1 MILIDAL
8 YINDGGGK
16 VLLEYLIEELKNS
29 EKEVF
34 YLLDKR
40 MEQDHL
46 KLSIGN
52 QVLFET
58 ASLSKR
64 KRFYVKNKNTFST
77 ILCFGNLP
85 PNVRVKSKVYTYF
98 HQLLF
103 LKVPQEMPYHKKG
116 MYYLK
121 TRILN
126 HYKKNT
132 DFWLV
137 QTNLVKESLSK
148 KYVIKK
154 EKIICK
160 PFFPPLP
167 RSVEN
172 FERIQNQY
180 LYVSNAPQ
188 HKNHVRLIEAFCTFY
203 DDYQTGNLVLTVS
216 DDFPIIKQLIIE
228 KQDQNYPIQNIGF
241 VDRYQ
246 LQKYYQQSQYVVYP
260 SLTESFGLGIIEAIE
275 NGCKI
280 IAADL
285 PYTYAVCEPSF
296 VFNPH
301 DEASM
306 KQALIYSLENE
317 LQPSKTKVR
326 NEINEVIKLLE

>member
-16 VLLEYLIEELKNS
+16 VLLEYLIDELKITK
-29 EKEVF
+29 KEVF

-46 KLSIGN
+46 KLLIGK
-52 QVLFET
+52 QVMFET

-64 KRFYVKNKNTFST
+64 KRFYVENKDKFST

-85 PNVRVKSKVYTYF
+85 PNIRVKTKVYTYF

-116 MYYLK
+116 IYYLK

-126 HYKKNT
+126 HYKRNT

-148 KYVIKK
+148 KYGIKI
-154 EKIICK
+154 ESIFSL
-160 PFFPPLP
+160 PFFPQLP
-167 RSVEN
+167 SSVEN

-180 LYVSNAPQ
+180 IYVSNAPQ
-188 HKNHVRLIEAFCTFY
+188 HKNHVRLIEAFCAFY
-203 DDYQTGNLVLTVS
+203 DECKTGNLILTVS
-216 DDFPIIKQLIIE
+216 DDFPIIKKLIKE
-228 KQDQNYPIQNIGF
+228 KQDLNYPIQNIGF
-241 VDRYQ
+241 VSREQ
-246 LQKYYQQSQYVVYP
+246 LKKCYQQSQYFIYP
-260 SLTESFGLGIIEAIE
+260 SLMESFGLGLVESVE

-285 PYTYAVCEPSF
+285 PYTFAVCEPSF

-301 DEASM
+301 DGKSI
-306 KQALIYSLENE
+306 KQALIYSFQNE
-317 LQPSKTKVR
+317 LKPSLSKVR
-326 NEINEVIKLLE
+326 NEINAIINLLD